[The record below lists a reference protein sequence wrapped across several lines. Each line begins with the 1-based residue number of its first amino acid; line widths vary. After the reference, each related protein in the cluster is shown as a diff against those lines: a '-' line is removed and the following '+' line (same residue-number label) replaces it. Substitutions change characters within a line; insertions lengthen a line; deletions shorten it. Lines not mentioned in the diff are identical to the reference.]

1 MVVMSKHHV
10 LEKICRSFWSIRER
24 VQGKAGL
31 GPSLDADWPD
41 PPAAALVDGV
51 QSVQTGVVCR
61 GTWPQVRASNGLSNR
76 MK

>member
-1 MVVMSKHHV
+1 M
-10 LEKICRSFWSIRER
+10 
-24 VQGKAGL
+24 
-31 GPSLDADWPD
+31 DADWPD